1 MSLFAEYLREA
12 GMDSV
17 EGPYKVRIM
26 NGKLV
31 RIGELSRRTGVSPE
45 LLRAWELR
53 YGLLEPSR
61 TAGRFRL
68 YSEADVARV
77 RRMRANLDAGLSASE
92 AARIALVEHAELES
106 PALEE
111 DATDLARALETYDDV
126 GAQAALDRLLA
137 AFSLDVVVRDVL
149 VPYLHG
155 VGERW
160 ERGELSVAQEHFIS
174 NVVRGRL
181 LALSR
186 GWDRGLGPRAVLAS
200 AEGDQHDLPVLLF
213 GVLLR
218 THGWRITFLGADTP
232 VAALIETVRAL
243 SPDVVVVVGTV
254 EGVFDLLV
262 EQLREVA
269 REAPLYLAG
278 AAADDDLARRADA
291 MHLGG
296 NLVEATAGV
305 RQAVKA

>member
-1 MSLFAEYLREA
+1 MSAE
-12 GMDSV
+12 
-17 EGPYKVRIM
+17 
-26 NGKLV
+26 LV

-77 RRMRANLDAGLSASE
+77 RTMRANLADGLSASE
-92 AARIALVEHAELES
+92 AARAALAERPQADS
-106 PALEE
+106 PGLEE
-111 DATDLARALETYDDV
+111 AADDLARSLESYDDV
-126 GAQAALDRLLA
+126 GAQGALDGLLA
-137 AFSLDVVVRDVL
+137 AFSLDVVVREVL
-149 VPYLHG
+149 VPYLHD

-160 ERGELSVAQEHFIS
+160 KGGALSVGQEHFIS
-174 NVVRGRL
+174 NVIRGRL

-213 GVLLR
+213 GVVLR

-232 VAALIETVRAL
+232 VASLAETVRAIR
-243 SPDVVVVVGTV
+243 PDVVVVVGTV
-254 EGVFDLLV
+254 RGVFDPIV
-262 EQLREVA
+262 EQLREVSKDV
-269 REAPLYLAG
+269 PLYLAG
-278 AAADDDLARRADA
+278 AAADDDLAGRAEA
-291 MHLGG
+291 EHLDGD
-296 NLVEATAGV
+296 LVEATASV
-305 RQAVKA
+305 RQAAKA

>member
-1 MSLFAEYLREA
+1 
-12 GMDSV
+12 
-17 EGPYKVRIM
+17 M
-26 NGKLV
+26 NTELV

-61 TAGRFRL
+61 TVGRFRL
-68 YSEADVARV
+68 YSEADIARV

-92 AARIALVEHAELES
+92 AARVVLAERS
-106 PALEE
+106 PVDSLGLGEAA
-111 DATDLARALETYDDV
+111 DDLARSLESYDDV
-126 GAQAALDRLLA
+126 GAQAALDSLLA
-137 AFSLDVVVRDVL
+137 AFSLDTVVREVL
-149 VPYLHG
+149 VPYLHA

-160 ERGELSVAQEHFIS
+160 QRGELSVGQEHFIS
-174 NVVRGRL
+174 NVIRGRL

-186 GWDRGLGPRAVLAS
+186 GWDRGVGPRAVLAS

-232 VAALIETVRAL
+232 ITSLAETVRAVR
-243 SPDVVVVVGTV
+243 PDVAIITGTV
-254 EGVFDLLV
+254 QGVFEPLV

-278 AAADDDLARRADA
+278 PAADDDLARHANAIHLDGDLVDATSRVGRAA
-291 MHLGG
+291 
-296 NLVEATAGV
+296 
-305 RQAVKA
+305 

>member
-1 MSLFAEYLREA
+1 MSAE
-12 GMDSV
+12 
-17 EGPYKVRIM
+17 
-26 NGKLV
+26 LV

-77 RRMRANLDAGLSASE
+77 RRMRANLADGLSASE
-92 AARIALVEHAELES
+92 AARAALAERPQADS
-106 PALEE
+106 PDLEE
-111 DATDLARALETYDDV
+111 AADDLARSLEGYDDV
-126 GAQAALDRLLA
+126 GAQGALDGLLA
-137 AFSLDVVVRDVL
+137 AFSLDVVVREVL
-149 VPYLHG
+149 VPYLHD

-160 ERGELSVAQEHFIS
+160 KHGALSVGQEHFIS
-174 NVVRGRL
+174 NVIRGRL

-213 GVLLR
+213 GVVLR

-232 VAALIETVRAL
+232 VASLAETVRAIR
-243 SPDVVVVVGTV
+243 PDVVVVAGTV
-254 EGVFDLLV
+254 RGVFDPIV
-262 EQLREVA
+262 EQLREVSKDV
-269 REAPLYLAG
+269 PLYLAG
-278 AAADDDLARRADA
+278 AAADDDLAGRAEA
-291 MHLGG
+291 VHLDGD
-296 NLVEATAGV
+296 LVEATTRV
-305 RQAVKA
+305 RQAAKA